1 MRILGVSTFDRAGGA
16 ERIAYDLIQG
26 YRRHGRDAWLA
37 VGTKR
42 GDDPFT
48 LPMATG
54 REHRAKNPAAPPW
67 RPDAELVADMAAGR
81 EIFDFPAA
89 WDLLDLPPEK
99 PDVLHC
105 HNLHHLYF
113 DLRAL
118 PWLSRRT
125 ATVLTLHDAWLL
137 AGNCAHSL
145 DCERWRTGCGD
156 CPDISLYPGLKK
168 DGTAENWRRKQAIL
182 RQSRL
187 YVATPCHWL
196 MAKAEAGMLGD
207 AMVQNR
213 VIRQGVD
220 ISLYRPGDRAE
231 ARRRVG
237 LPDDALTLLFAA
249 NGIRANP
256 WKDFNSLRRVL
267 AGLAERLPNR
277 NLVLIG
283 LGESGPS
290 EMVGSARLVFVPF
303 QHNPEWVAELYRAVD
318 VYVHMARA
326 ETFPNVVM
334 EALCCGAPVVAT
346 AVGGVAE
353 QVASALPFNG
363 QAPAGP
369 DAANGVLVA
378 PGDVDATVAA
388 LALLLEDP
396 ALRARLG
403 ANAARNGRE
412 AFDFQRTVREY
423 LDWFDDIAAAS
434 PLAARPVQSAQVG
447 WTATLS
453 EALQQGRPVSRTF
466 GLDRGFPVD
475 RYYIEGFLGREAAAV
490 RGRVLEIGDSAYTR
504 RFGGDRVTCSDVL
517 HAEPGNLHAT
527 IIGDLAREGDLPQAA
542 FDCAILT
549 QTLQFLYDYRAALT
563 NIRRSLAP
571 GGVLLMTFPCLSQIS
586 RYDMDRWGDFWR
598 LTSLAAEKLFN
609 DIFVDDRVEVFRYGN
624 AVAATAF
631 LNGLATE
638 ELPAGALDG
647 VDPDYEMVIAVK
659 VVRNPAAVAKPRR
672 AAKTGAGAGSPPVI
686 VMYHRVADTPL
697 DPQLLS
703 VRPDRFDEH
712 LSVLADAGELMPLAE
727 MADRLVAGKS
737 VDGAVAI
744 TFDDGYADNLHVA
757 KPLLEAHGAPATVF
771 VTAGMVGG
779 DEEFWWD
786 DLERLFLTTDL
797 LPTALTLRTA
807 QGDRVLQFGDGA
819 RYNETERRRDAAW
832 SVLEANDPTARHTA
846 YRLLQQAVH
855 GLGSY
860 AHRRAALTGLAAWSG
875 AGTRGRLSHRVMRP
889 EEVIRLADGGLVT
902 VGAHTMTHPVLSRL
916 PVEEQRQEIFNSRRT
931 LEEMIGASVTLFA
944 YPYGTAAS
952 LTAET
957 VAAVRDSGFK
967 AACTTNQSPVSPA
980 GDVFLLPRLNVRN
993 WTAETFERQLTAFR
1007 RRDRTA

>member
-37 VGTKR
+37 VGAKR
-42 GDDPFT
+42 GDDSFT
-48 LPMATG
+48 LPMSAG
-54 REHRAKNPAAPPW
+54 RERRAENPAAPLW
-67 RPDAELVADMAAGR
+67 RPDAELVADIAAGR

-99 PDVLHC
+99 PDLLHC

-125 ATVLTLHDAWLL
+125 PTVLTLHDAWLL

-187 YVATPCHWL
+187 YVATPCRWL
-196 MAKAEAGMLGD
+196 MTKAETGMLGD
-207 AMVQNR
+207 AMIENR

-231 ARRRVG
+231 ARRRLG
-237 LPDDALTLLFAA
+237 LPDDVLALLFAA

-256 WKDFNSLRRVL
+256 WKDFASLRRVL
-267 AGLAERLPNR
+267 AGLADRLPNR

-290 EMVGSARLVFVPF
+290 EMVGSAKLIFVPF

-346 AVGGVAE
+346 AVGGIAE
-353 QVASALPFNG
+353 QVASAFPFNG
-363 QAPAGP
+363 QAAAGP
-369 DAANGVLVA
+369 DRANGVLVA

-388 LALLLEDP
+388 LALLLEDS
-396 ALRARLG
+396 ALRTRLG

-412 AFDFQRTVREY
+412 MFDFQRTVREY
-423 LDWFDDIAAAS
+423 LDWFDNIAAVS
-434 PLAARPVQSAQVG
+434 PPPDRPVQTVQVG
-447 WTATLS
+447 WTAALA
-453 EALQQGRPVSRTF
+453 EALRQGQPVSRTF
-466 GLDRGFPVD
+466 GLDRGSPID
-475 RYYIEGFLGREAAAV
+475 RYYIENFLGRESDAV
-490 RGRVLEIGDSAYTR
+490 RGKVLEIGGSTYTR
-504 RFGGDRVTCSDVL
+504 HFGGARVTRSDVL
-517 HAEPGNLHAT
+517 HAKPGNPQAT
-527 IIGDLAREGDLPQAA
+527 IIGDLAREGDLPEAS
-542 FDCAILT
+542 FDCVILT
-549 QTLQFLYDYRAALT
+549 QTLQFIYDYRTALA

-571 GGVLLMTFPCLSQIS
+571 GGVLLTTFPGLSQIS
-586 RYDMDRWGDFWR
+586 RYDMDQWGDFWR
-598 LTSLAAEKLFN
+598 FTSLAAERLFN
-609 DIFVDDRVEVFRYGN
+609 DIFADDRVEVFRYGN
-624 AVAATAF
+624 ATAATAF
-631 LNGLATE
+631 LNGLATQD
-638 ELPAGALDG
+638 LPAGMLDS

-659 VVRNPAAVAKPRR
+659 VIRNSAVAKPRR
-672 AAKTGAGAGSPPVI
+672 AARTGAGAGTPPVI

-703 VRPDRFDEH
+703 VQPDRFNDH
-712 LSVLADAGELMPLAE
+712 LSVLVNAGDLMPLAE
-727 MADRLVAGKS
+727 MVDRLAAGKP
-737 VDGAVAI
+737 VDGTIAI

-757 KPLLEAHGAPATVF
+757 KPLLEAHDAPATVF
-771 VTAGMVGG
+771 VTAGMVGS

-797 LPTALTLRTA
+797 LPAALTLRTA

-819 RYNETERRRDAAW
+819 RYGEAERRRDAAW
-832 SVLEANDPTARHTA
+832 SVLDPRDPTARHAA
-846 YRLLQQAVH
+846 YRILQQVVH

-860 AHRRAALTGLAAWSG
+860 AQRRAVLIGLAAWSG
-875 AGTRGRLSHRVMRP
+875 AGTRGRFSHRIMRP
-889 EEVIRLADGGLVT
+889 EEVSGLVAGGLVT

-916 PVEEQRQEIFNSRRT
+916 PIEEQRDEIFSSRKV
-931 LEEMIGASVTLFA
+931 LEDMIGQPVALFA

-952 LTAET
+952 LTTET
-957 VAAVRDSGFK
+957 VAAVREFGFK
-967 AACTTNQSPVSPA
+967 AACTTNQSPVSPNE
-980 GDVFLLPRLNVRN
+980 DIFLLPRMNVRN
-993 WTAETFERQLTAFR
+993 WTAEIFEQQLAALR
-1007 RRDRTA
+1007 LRDRAV